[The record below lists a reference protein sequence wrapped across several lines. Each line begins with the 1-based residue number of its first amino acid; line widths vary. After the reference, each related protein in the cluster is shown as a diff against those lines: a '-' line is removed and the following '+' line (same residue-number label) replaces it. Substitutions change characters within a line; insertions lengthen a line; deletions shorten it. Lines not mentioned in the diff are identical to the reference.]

1 MTNKRTLRMK
11 HGADFFEPDAYGIFA
26 PCPEQSIGPKPT
38 WHLTCANVVIAL
50 LALLAH
56 AA

>member
-1 MTNKRTLRMK
+1 MK

-38 WHLTCANVVIAL
+38 WHLTCASVVIAL